1 MPPSETTDFEREFEE
16 LVREL
21 RALPTAAP
29 PELRERVRALGEP
42 EPRRAF
48 PRRRVLLVLA
58 PVCAV
63 ALVGAAAIH
72 GILSSSPKRQE
83 TFAAART
90 PTTQSA
96 THGEANRKAPG
107 RAVFSTTL
115 GRARADVPAPNPG
128 RYQDYEAYLQ
138 LRVKDVDALGEE
150 TAAAMRLTQ
159 QFGGYVASVDQ
170 STSSGSPGEADL
182 VLRVPVARV
191 QEALIR
197 LSALGTVLEQHVSIR
212 DLNRVVAAQRQRILQ
227 LRVQIARISA
237 ALQQSLPADVRLR
250 LQFQL
255 DEAKR
260 SLARAQGANAST
272 LREAAMSRISLSL
285 TTQRAV
291 GIVTKHHRGR
301 IGRAVHGALGFLA
314 GAGAVALVAG
324 IVLSPVLLLAVLS
337 LWLVRAYRR
346 REEQRLLAAP

>member
-16 LVREL
+16 LVRDL

-48 PRRRVLLVLA
+48 PRRRALLVLA
-58 PVCAV
+58 PACAV

-72 GILSSSPKRQE
+72 GILSSSPKRPE
-83 TFAAART
+83 TVAAAH
-90 PTTQSA
+90 PTAQTAPRADA
-96 THGEANRKAPG
+96 TRKAPG
-107 RAVFSTTL
+107 REVFSQAL
-115 GRARADVPAPNPG
+115 GRVHSGVPAPNPG

-138 LRVKDVDALGEE
+138 LRVKDVNALGEE

-227 LRVQIARISA
+227 LKVEIARITA

-260 SLARAQGANAST
+260 NLTRAQGANTST
-272 LREAAMSRISLSL
+272 LREAALSRISLSL

-291 GIVTKHHRGR
+291 GIVTKHHRGQV
-301 IGRAVHGALGFLA
+301 GRAVHGALGFLA
-314 GAGAVALVAG
+314 GAGAVALVAV
-324 IVLSPVLLLAVLS
+324 IVLSPLLVLAVLS
-337 LWLVRAYRR
+337 LWLVRTYRR
-346 REEQRLLAAP
+346 REEQRLLATP